1 MGNRPVW
8 IGYDANGS
16 SGNGDSGAVSVV
28 VPPAV
33 PGGRF
38 RTVETRRVQGLEF
51 EEQARVIE
59 EFTCRYNVE
68 HIGIDVTGGNGE
80 AVYQIVK
87 RFFPAAIPYTFT
99 LSSKRSL
106 VLKMLQIMRAGR
118 WEYDRAERELVAAFN
133 AVRKVKT
140 PGGFITYETD
150 RARGSATATLR
161 GQPCLLSLTNQL
173 AAKEKTSVS
182 WLWSSDEQKNK
193 KCA

>member
-1 MGNRPVW
+1 M
-8 IGYDANGS
+8 
-16 SGNGDSGAVSVV
+16 SVV

-80 AVYQIVK
+80 AVLDSEAV
-87 RFFPAAIPYTFT
+87 FPCCYSVHLHAVI
-99 LSSKRSL
+99 KRSL

-150 RARGSATATLR
+150 RARGISHGDLAWATM
-161 GQPCLLSLTNQL
+161 L
-173 AAKEKTSVS
+173 AVINEPIGGEGENERFNGYGVLMSR
-182 WLWSSDEQKNK
+182 KNK